1 MRNGTMSFGTRLK
14 SQREKLGITQ
24 MELADKLGITKGAV
38 GNYETELSSPKAE
51 ILYKLFDILK
61 CDANYLFQD
70 EMNELLYKD
79 KATSD
84 EMTFIKKYR
93 GLSDTAKSA
102 VEQMIDSYY
111 EVQNQFEAQQTDK
124 LNNN

>member
-1 MRNGTMSFGTRLK
+1 MSFGTRLK

-102 VEQMIDSYY
+102 VEQMIESYY